1 MDDSGLQLTGKNFQN
16 SKLLTAEGGN
26 EWIFLEGDGSFV
38 TSNEVTSNC
47 CPLAELPRL
56 RSVTPGSGY
65 MKIRCRE
72 EAQERFQNDDG
83 AREPIRFKLN

>member
-1 MDDSGLQLTGKNFQN
+1 MDEFPKF
-16 SKLLTAEGGN
+16 KPFTAEGGN
-26 EWIFLEGDGSFV
+26 EWVFLEGDGSFV
-38 TSNEVTSNC
+38 TSDEVTNNC

-72 EAQERFQNDDG
+72 EAQERFQMND
-83 AREPIRFKLN
+83 FKMALDSQSGLD